1 MNRNTLFTLVFLVLL
16 GLIGYMWYRYLD
28 TGTDAAAEDRQQFA
42 RTLAEVRR
50 LKNLQLDTSLF
61 QDRFFRDLEEPQE
74 VPQPEVTPGRTNPF
88 APFR

>member
-1 MNRNTLFTLVFLVLL
+1 MNRNTIFTFVFLVLI
-16 GLIGYMWYRYLD
+16 GFIGYTWYRYLD
-28 TGTDAAAEDRQQFA
+28 TSPETAAEDQQRFA
-42 RTLAEVRR
+42 QSLADVRR

-74 VPQPEVTPGRTNPF
+74 IPQPEVEPGRTNPF